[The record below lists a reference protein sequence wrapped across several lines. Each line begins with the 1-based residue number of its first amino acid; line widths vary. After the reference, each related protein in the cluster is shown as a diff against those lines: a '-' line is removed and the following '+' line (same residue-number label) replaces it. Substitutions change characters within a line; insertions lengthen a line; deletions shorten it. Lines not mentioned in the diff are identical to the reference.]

1 MPDFIIELQH
11 LIFVIRRA
19 DETLTVA
26 FSVADGIVHVLNEYG
41 EHIDLTEEE
50 TEEIHERCP

>member
-1 MPDFIIELQH
+1 MRDFIIELQH
-11 LIFVIRRA
+11 LIFVIQRA

-41 EHIDLTEEE
+41 EHRDLTEEE
-50 TEEIHERCP
+50 TEEILERCP